1 MHCTPH
7 FHMEHL
13 LCAKHHMVF
22 TLRNGGGYNSAFA
35 DCWISGRELRCMS
48 TLFSI
53 LSTWLCILAPEQ
65 VPKQTHRVSLQL
77 CHRIILKNLSQSSLP
92 QLPRKPGVL
101 TASGAC
107 LLEDRLLGLS
117 VVASLGRVSG
127 MMAAMRTHP
136 LPSMQ
141 I

>member
-13 LCAKHHMVF
+13 LCAKHHMAF
-22 TLRNGGGYNSAFA
+22 TLRNGGGNNSAFA
-35 DCWISGRELRCMS
+35 DCWISGRELRCMRHS
-48 TLFSI
+48 SI
-53 LSTWLCILAPEQ
+53 LSTRLCIPAPEQ

-77 CHRIILKNLSQSSLP
+77 CHCIILRNHSQSSLP

-117 VVASLGRVSG
+117 VVASLGRVSR